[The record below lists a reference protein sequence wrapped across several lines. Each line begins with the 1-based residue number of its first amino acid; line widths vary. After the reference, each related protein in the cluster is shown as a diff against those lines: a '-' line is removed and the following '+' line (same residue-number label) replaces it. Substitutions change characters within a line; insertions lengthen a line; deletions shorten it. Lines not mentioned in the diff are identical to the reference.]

1 MKLVLKI
8 KTALIVVI
16 ALLACEPKISWD
28 DYLFQVDTYLMQ
40 FKERSINVGQY
51 SLWVEDYY
59 SDNPMDKLLLFDS
72 EDLKAVLFKPINN
85 TFAGQFEKILAEEP
99 TLIYAEAQKR
109 LEFNR
114 YFVDINTCPQIELFV
129 EKLEAAKKVE
139 TLQFVPPIEIKTVG
153 ATVNYY
159 KEIAL
164 EGYDPLEYRVTIT
177 SSIIDQPMIKE
188 MMLLLETVEGCL
200 DIE

>member
-1 MKLVLKI
+1 MKMILKFI
-8 KTALIVVI
+8 TVLIVVTT
-16 ALLACEPKISWD
+16 LLACEPKISRE

-109 LEFNR
+109 LELNR
-114 YFVDINTCPQIELFV
+114 YFVDINTCPQIELYV
-129 EKLEAAKKVE
+129 DKLEAAKKVGDPK
-139 TLQFVPPIEIKTVG
+139 PPFYRLIG
-153 ATVNYY
+153 GAATVTYY
-159 KEIAL
+159 EEVSNL
-164 EGYDPLEYRVTIT
+164 EGYEPSTNLVTVTT
-177 SSIIDQPMIKE
+177 STKDQPMIKE
-188 MMLLLETVEGCL
+188 MMLLLETVKGCV